1 AKVAAGEIAA
11 MTKAVEEPELAR
23 AKAQLKG
30 SMFMAREHTL
40 ARAEQAAAHV
50 LMFGKVLQPETLAA
64 QVDAVTPADLARL
77 AQSILAPRKSAVAVL
92 GPKAAMKAA
101 PAFDRALF
109 G

>member
-1 AKVAAGEIAA
+1 
-11 MTKAVEEPELAR
+11 
-23 AKAQLKG
+23 
-30 SMFMAREHTL
+30 MFMAREHTL

-50 LMFGKVLQPETLAA
+50 LMFGRVLEPEAMAA
-64 QVDAVTPADLARL
+64 QVDAVTPAHLTRL
-77 AQSILAPRKSAVAVL
+77 AEMILAQRRSAVAVL